1 MLMNVYQARKQGREY
16 CQTEGSEHY
25 KDGGLEPLDLLIA
38 KGLIEDFCIGNM
50 VKYAVRF
57 KKTRNKDD
65 LKKVADY
72 THILCGVEVGE

>member
-38 KGLIEDFCIGNM
+38 KGKSQTLLHREHG
-50 VKYAVRF
+50 
-57 KKTRNKDD
+57 
-65 LKKVADY
+65 
-72 THILCGVEVGE
+72 